1 MIDLLYAGW
10 KAAQLWSKWTAK
22 APETVEGSVED
33 VRQLREMSEAL
44 YEDNKRLI
52 GLAQEQDKK
61 IAALEIKTLGI
72 EGKLAGGILLA
83 IVFNALIAWGI
94 CAAYH
99 H

>member
-1 MIDLLYAGW
+1 MIDLIFLGW
-10 KAAQLWSKWTAK
+10 KAATAWSKWNAK
-22 APETVEGSVED
+22 APEVVEGSVED
-33 VRQLREMSEAL
+33 VQQIREMTEAL

-52 GLAQEQDKK
+52 GLVQEQEKK
-61 IAALEIKTLGI
+61 IVALEIKTLGI
-72 EGKLAGGILLA
+72 EGKIAGGILVA